1 MGATAGQGEGAFAV
15 VNLNGRPATKAEV
28 TSEVREVAR
37 LTGTTGHVTGHSMR
51 VTGAQRLALAGISE
65 VRISTSGRWAS
76 RAFQLYVRE
85 AVLGANG
92 GDMALVVEENAAA
105 TAAQSQLR
113 AASEGSHGFSVEAR
127 KVFENEVQANPA
139 WVLAE
144 VDLEARW
151 RAFAGSLARE
161 VKEAS
166 ERPLPRFCVSE
177 GCITHRIVDC
187 RYTACGWHWSKSQC
201 VTANDAVVSCKKCS
215 GASIR
220 WGTA

>member
-1 MGATAGQGEGAFAV
+1 MQVGFTILVYDEAYARRGWSQVAPAARVRDARLHPKLRTRHGASVTGGATGAHDIA
-15 VNLNGRPATKAEV
+15 
-28 TSEVREVAR
+28 
-37 LTGTTGHVTGHSMR
+37 
-51 VTGAQRLALAGISE
+51 ALY
-65 VRISTSGRWAS
+65 T
-76 RAFQLYVRE
+76 RE
-85 AVLGANG
+85 AVLGASG

-220 WGTA
+220 WGSA